1 MGNNQSGQN
10 TGERT
15 YTKTRLSKSLS
26 EITECVIVQ
35 SLQTATWIYF
45 GPLSCQTEAEYSY
58 SGMDQKKDIVIFF
71 LLYYIYLFNIML
83 TLYMLSTVLSDL

>member
-71 LLYYIYLFNIML
+71 FCFIIFTYLISCLLYIC
-83 TLYMLSTVLSDL
+83 

>member
-10 TGERT
+10 TGEKR

-26 EITECVIVQ
+26 EIMECVIVQ
-35 SLQTATWIYF
+35 YLQTATWIYF
-45 GPLSCQTEAEYSY
+45 GTLSCQTEAKYSY

-71 LLYYIYLFNIML
+71 SLYLPI
-83 TLYMLSTVLSDL
+83 